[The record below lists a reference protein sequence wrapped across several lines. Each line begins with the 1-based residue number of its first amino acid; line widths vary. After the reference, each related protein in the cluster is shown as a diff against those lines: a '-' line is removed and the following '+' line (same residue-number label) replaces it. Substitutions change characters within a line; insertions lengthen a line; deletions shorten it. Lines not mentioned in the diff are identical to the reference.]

1 MRPRKK
7 KHGAERL
14 NAVGQYFLN
23 IDETGKA
30 DIAGAFRTVN
40 RLHVEIGCGKGAYVC
55 AMAKKEPEVS
65 FIAVERVTDVIMLAM
80 ENAQENELKNVRFI
94 HCDAA
99 DLVSLLPE
107 ESVDVLYINFCDPWP
122 KKRNAKRRLTF
133 RKYLEMYK
141 AFLKHGGVICF
152 KTDNRPLFDFSVPEF
167 EAAGFRLTDI
177 TNDLHS
183 SEYAAENVMTEY
195 EKNFSQK
202 GFTINRLVAH
212 FD

>member
-7 KHGAERL
+7 KHGTRRL
-14 NAVGQYFLN
+14 EAVGHYFLDIN
-23 IDETGKA
+23 ESGKA
-30 DIAGAFRTVN
+30 DIAGAFGTVN
-40 RLHVEIGCGKGAYVC
+40 QLHVEIGCGKGAFVC
-55 AMAKKEPEVS
+55 KTAQKEPKVS
-65 FIAVERVTDVIMLAM
+65 FIAVERVPDVIMLAM
-80 ENAQENELKNVRFI
+80 ENAQKNEVKNVRFI

-107 ESVDVLYINFCDPWP
+107 ASVDVLYINFCDPWP

-141 AFLKHGGVICF
+141 VFLKRGGMICF
-152 KTDNRPLFDFSVPEF
+152 KTDSRQLFDFSISEF

-183 SEYAAENVMTEY
+183 SEYVDENVMTEY

-202 GFTINRLVAH
+202 GFPINRLVAH